1 MTKVS
6 LSSEFPRLSLEEEEL
21 LIVAEE
27 TKEIK
32 VEIEGRNVS
41 IILDGTTWLGE
52 PLAIVVR
59 SLVGWKIEQHLIRL
73 QLFVKSMTGEEIA

>member
-6 LSSEFPRLSLEEEEL
+6 LSSEFPRLSLEEKEL

-32 VEIEGRNVS
+32 AEIEGRNVS
-41 IILDGTTWLGE
+41 IILDGTRWLGE
-52 PLAIVVR
+52 PLAIVAR

-73 QLFVKSMTGEEIA
+73 QLLVKSMTGE